1 MTTTTRRLLG
11 SLALVAALTVSG
23 CSGGDDASFEDPGAT
38 APQQSAT
45 TDSAQGQQ
53 QPSGEQTADIEQTS
67 AQAAGVDLAE
77 LGEPV
82 ATATIP
88 ARVQGDPKATM
99 DVRFYG
105 LERHGKAVVGT
116 FSFTVKT
123 TKQYTGSS
131 TMGTRLYDYLG
142 QARWTPFLVD
152 TTNLT
157 RHDVLEANSTKAMTS
172 DITVHFAP
180 GQTFYA
186 FAAFAAP
193 QDGTK
198 TVTVQMV
205 DGAPPAQGV
214 QVP

>member
-23 CSGGDDASFEDPGAT
+23 CSGGDDASFEDPGVT
-38 APQQSAT
+38 APQTAAG
-45 TDSAQGQQ
+45 DSTPAQANE
-53 QPSGEQTADIEQTS
+53 PTGEQTADVEQTS
-67 AQAAGVDLAE
+67 AKAAGVDLSA
-77 LGEPV
+77 LGDPV

-88 ARVQGDPKATM
+88 AHVQGDPKATM
-99 DVRFYG
+99 DVKFYG
-105 LERHGKAVVGT
+105 LKRHGKAVVGT
-116 FSFTVKT
+116 FSFKVNT

-131 TMGTRLYDYLG
+131 TTGTRLYDYLG